1 MDLST
6 LKSFPLTNALVYQ
19 CFNFH
24 PFMDHFEWHDLTY
37 AWFDVT
43 WIQSPTHS
51 SQLHTPKQPPGT
63 DSGFDRASLSILSG
77 AGNFFKRISS
87 WQSSSRVESNDCF
100 LSQVNTA
107 RNLECTFSFWYCFQ
121 SYNFPLSFSSFFPQ
135 LSTHYHHPAHCN
147 ASKQNKTKQKSFSL
161 AASAAGG
168 VIH

>member
-6 LKSFPLTNALVYQ
+6 LKSFQLTNALVYQ

-24 PFMDHFEWHDLTY
+24 PFMDHFEWHNLTY

-63 DSGFDRASLSILSG
+63 DSGFSRASLSILSG
-77 AGNFFKRISS
+77 AGNVFKRISS

-100 LSQVNTA
+100 LSRVNTG
-107 RNLECTFSFWYCFQ
+107 RNLECTVFFFWYCFQ
-121 SYNFPLSFSSFFPQ
+121 SYNFPLSLLSFPNSPPTTTI
-135 LSTHYHHPAHCN
+135 LLIVML
-147 ASKQNKTKQKSFSL
+147 QNKTKQKFFSL